1 MSRRLATEW
10 TERPPRTPLRTA
22 RNSSRRRVSNRS
34 VRIRNDVR
42 ALAASAIVFAA
53 AAVASGDVSPPRK
66 IKHVSPIYPLES
78 LERGDEGAVILELTV
93 ARSGAVE
100 RARVLRSECSRLDS
114 AALAAVRQWR
124 FESVRV
130 NGTPI
135 PFTVVSTVP
144 FRLPPPYKSRAGGV
158 DACKWREPPTPVR
171 Q

>member
-1 MSRRLATEW
+1 MREW
-10 TERPPRTPLRTA
+10 L
-22 RNSSRRRVSNRS
+22 
-34 VRIRNDVR
+34 R
-42 ALAASAIVFAA
+42 ALAANAIMFAVTAVVSAQI
-53 AAVASGDVSPPRK
+53 SPPRK
-66 IKHVSPIYPLES
+66 MKDVSPVYPRES

-135 PFTVVSTVP
+135 PFIVVSTVP

>member
-1 MSRRLATEW
+1 MREW
-10 TERPPRTPLRTA
+10 L
-22 RNSSRRRVSNRS
+22 S
-34 VRIRNDVR
+34 
-42 ALAASAIVFAA
+42 ALAANAIVFAVT
-53 AAVASGDVSPPRK
+53 AVVSAQISPPRK

-78 LERGDEGAVILELTV
+78 LERGDEGAIILELSV

-171 Q
+171 E